1 MPEKRSKRKRNK
13 GGRPRK
19 TEKTHVF
26 RVTFT
31 YTEGE
36 DDDMIALF
44 RSMQPYERPRDIT
57 SIIRKGGGVQEHIE
71 AAQEEIEAMEESM
84 LESL

>member
-1 MPEKRSKRKRNK
+1 MPEKRSKRNL

-19 TEKTHVF
+19 TEETYVF

-31 YTEGE
+31 FTEGE

-44 RSMQPYERPRDIT
+44 QSMQPYERPRDIT
-57 SIIRKGGGVQEHIE
+57 SIIRKGGGVKEHIE
-71 AAQEEIEAMEESM
+71 AAQEEIEAMEDTL
-84 LESL
+84 LENL